1 MRRSKLYK
9 KQVEVAGFDAQKRY
23 SVSEAIALLKGMPG
37 VKFDQTAEV
46 AFKLGVDPRKSDQTV
61 RGAVALPRGTGK
73 TVRVA
78 VVADGALAQDAR
90 DAGADF
96 VGYEDIVE
104 KIKGGWQDF
113 DMLIATPD
121 AMRLVRPLGRQ
132 LGPRGLM
139 PNPKTGTVTD
149 QVGTA
154 VREAKAGRAEFR
166 ADRGACVHVPFGKM
180 SFEADAL
187 KENFDVIVE
196 ALLKGMPGVTFDQ
209 TAEVAF
215 KLGVDPRKSDQTVR
229 GAVALPRGTGKTVRV
244 AVVADGPLAQ
254 DARDAGADFVGYEDI
269 VEKIKGGWQDFD
281 ILIATPDAMR
291 LVRPLGRQLGPRGLM
306 PNPKTGTVTDQVGTA
321 VREAKAGRAEFRA
334 DRGACVH
341 VPFGKMS
348 FEADALKENFDV
360 IVDALNKAKPTTAKG
375 AYILSCTISAT
386 MTPGVKINVKELV
399 RSKE

>member
-1 MRRSKLYK
+1 MAKKVTGLIRLQIPAGAANPAPPIGPALGSAGCNIMEFCKQFNAATQSQSGTVIPVVITVYQDRSFTFICKSPPAAVLVKKAAGVASGAKKPGTEKAGKITRAQIREIVQIKKEDINSRWSMRRSKLYR

-23 SVSEAIALLKGMPG
+23 SVAEAIALLKGMPG

-196 ALLKGMPGVTFDQ
+196 AL
-209 TAEVAF
+209 
-215 KLGVDPRKSDQTVR
+215 
-229 GAVALPRGTGKTVRV
+229 
-244 AVVADGPLAQ
+244 
-254 DARDAGADFVGYEDI
+254 
-269 VEKIKGGWQDFD
+269 
-281 ILIATPDAMR
+281 
-291 LVRPLGRQLGPRGLM
+291 
-306 PNPKTGTVTDQVGTA
+306 
-321 VREAKAGRAEFRA
+321 
-334 DRGACVH
+334 
-341 VPFGKMS
+341 
-348 FEADALKENFDV
+348 
-360 IVDALNKAKPTTAKG
+360 NKAKPTTAKG